1 LSEGFS
7 VKSESAEIHF
17 KTGNELKDAGKFDE
31 AIASYQKA
39 LEIEPDS
46 VEALNRL
53 GEVYFVRGRLAE
65 ALAVCQQALKIQ
77 PDFAVGYKT
86 LGNVLQGQGKIDA
99 AIRAYSKAVEIKPE
113 FAEAHS
119 NLGSMFYKQG
129 RLESAVSC
137 YERALE
143 LKPDLAAVHSNL
155 GKVLQ
160 QLGRLDEA
168 MACWRKALELNPG
181 AGSADFHLNMGNAL
195 LEQGRLEEAFGS
207 FQRAIG
213 LKPDLAEAHSNI
225 GTILLQE
232 GKPEE
237 AIASCQKALGFKPG
251 LAEAH
256 SNMGLALQQLGKI
269 EAAIGSF
276 QKAIELKPDLIDAH
290 ESLCNLLGSGWKTN
304 GLALRQAA
312 DRYVL
317 LCGEKAKITA
327 GANFV
332 CAYLTSGLAP
342 AALEKFLEIEALLS
356 QSAERLSGKD
366 IGVLYS
372 TLLFSVPHLRDEL
385 EANANLYKLMGRETV
400 KYIGRVIEEKDIRKA
415 GYNLRD
421 SSQGRQLR
429 IGVISK
435 HFRRHSV
442 GWCSADIIRELAQI
456 TPHIFLYVTGKLKAD
471 DRTKLFEGVA
481 EKLYWPKNYPVNGEL
496 ADAGEVTEEILQ
508 DELDILVDLDSVT
521 VPVHAQILYCQPAP
535 VCVSWLG
542 WEPPFISGSNYF
554 LCDWHTHP
562 AGTEQYYTEQLVR
575 MPDSSMAVSGFESAP
590 LEGESTRRALR
601 ISSDQVV
608 YMSVS
613 PGRKLN
619 PDLVKAQV
627 EILKHVPSS
636 LLLHRGRADL
646 EVVQSMYK
654 EECAR
659 QGVGF
664 HRLKF
669 MGYAETEEKHRSRYL
684 LGDVLLD
691 SYPCNGATLTLEAL
705 WFNLPVV
712 TRRGEQFYSRVAY
725 SFLKSLGIEAGV
737 ADSWEEYV
745 EWGVKFGKDADLRH
759 AVRDQLL
766 KSKQPQYLAPVWN
779 PKKFAGDMYGVFE
792 ELLARKIRGAG

>member
-1 LSEGFS
+1 M
-7 VKSESAEIHF
+7 KSESAEIHF

-31 AIASYQKA
+31 AIDSYQKA

-46 VEALNRL
+46 AEALNQL
-53 GEVYFVRGRLAE
+53 GEVYFLRGRLAE
-65 ALAVCQQALKIQ
+65 ALAACQQALKIQ
-77 PDFAVGYKT
+77 PDFAEGYKT

-113 FAEAHS
+113 FAQAHS
-119 NLGSMFYKQG
+119 NLGSMFYRQG
-129 RLESAVSC
+129 QLESAVAC
-137 YERALE
+137 YERARE

-168 MACWRKALELNPG
+168 VACWRKALELNPG
-181 AGSADFHLNMGNAL
+181 AGSADFYLNMGSAFL
-195 LEQGRLEEAFGS
+195 LQGRLEEAFGS
-207 FQRAIG
+207 FQRAIA
-213 LKPDLAEAHSNI
+213 LKPDLAEAHINTGS
-225 GTILLQE
+225 ILLQQ

-237 AIASCQKALGFKPG
+237 AIASCQKALELKPN

-256 SNMGLALQQLGKI
+256 SNMGLALQQQGKI

-276 QKAIELKPDLIDAH
+276 QKAIEWKPDLIEAH
-290 ESLCNLLGSGWKTN
+290 ENLCGLLNTLWKTN
-304 GLALRQAA
+304 NSELRQAA
-312 DRYVL
+312 DRFVL
-317 LCGEKAKITA
+317 GAGEKGQLKAATFFI
-327 GANFV
+327 N
-332 CAYLTSGLAP
+332 AYLESGLSKV
-342 AALEKFLEIEALLS
+342 AAEKFLQTEALIHEKAGS
-356 QSAERLSGKD
+356 LSGKD
-366 IGVLYS
+366 AVALYS
-372 TLLFSVPHLRDEL
+372 IFLFLAPHLRDDLEENAKLARLVGGKIVQEL
-385 EANANLYKLMGRETV
+385 EGRAGLKNSGEAWE
-400 KYIGRVIEEKDIRKA
+400 RVRK
-415 GYNLRD
+415 
-421 SSQGRQLR
+421 SSEGSQLR
-429 IGVISK
+429 IGFISR
-435 HFRRHSV
+435 HFKKHSV
-442 GWCSADIIRELAQI
+442 GWCCADIIRELSAI
-456 TPHIFLYVTGKLKAD
+456 TPHIFLYVTGKLVAD
-471 DRTKLFEGVA
+471 ERTKLFEGVA
-481 EKLYWPKNYPVNGEL
+481 EKFYWPKKYPLNGEL
-496 ADAGEVTEEILQ
+496 ADAGEVREQILQ
-508 DELDILVDLDSVT
+508 DELDVLVDLDSVT
-521 VPVHAQILYCQPAP
+521 VPVHAEILYGQPAP

-542 WEPPFISGSNYF
+542 WEPPFVSGSNYF
-554 LCDWHTHP
+554 VCDWHTLP
-562 AGTEQYYTEQLVR
+562 AGTEQHYTEQLVR
-575 MPDSSMAVSGFESAP
+575 MPDSFMAVSGFESAP

-619 PDLVKAQV
+619 PDLVRAQV

-659 QGVGF
+659 QGVGL

-669 MGYAETEEKHRSRYL
+669 MGFVEPPEKHRSRYL

-691 SYPCNGATLTLEAL
+691 SYPCNGGTLTLEAL

-737 ADSWEEYV
+737 AGSWEEYV

-759 AVRDQLL
+759 AVREQLV
-766 KSKQPQYLAPVWN
+766 KSKQPENLAPVWN
-779 PKKFAGDMYGVFE
+779 PQKFARDMYGVFQ
-792 ELLARKIRGAG
+792 ELLARKVSAAG

>member
-1 LSEGFS
+1 M
-7 VKSESAEIHF
+7 KSESAEIHF

-143 LKPDLAAVHSNL
+143 LKPELVAVHSNL

-168 MACWRKALELNPG
+168 VACWRKAMELSPG
-181 AGSADFHLNMGNAL
+181 SGSADFYLNMGSAFL
-195 LEQGRLEEAFGS
+195 QQGGLEEAFGS
-207 FQRAIG
+207 FQRAIA

-225 GTILLQE
+225 GTILLQQ

-256 SNMGLALQQLGKI
+256 CNIGLALKLQGKI

-276 QKAIELKPDLIDAH
+276 QKAIEVKPDFIDAH
-290 ESLCNLLGSGWKTN
+290 ERLCDLLSNQWRADS
-304 GLALRQAA
+304 LALRQAA
-312 DRYVL
+312 DRYLL

-332 CAYLTSGLAP
+332 YAYFTSGLAP

-400 KYIGRVIEEKDIRKA
+400 KYIEEGIRQHNIGKAAYKLRVN
-415 GYNLRD
+415 GG
-421 SSQGRQLR
+421 GRQLR
-429 IGVISK
+429 IGFISK
-435 HFRRHSV
+435 HFRRHAV
-442 GWCSADIIRELAQI
+442 GWCGADIIRDLSLI
-456 TPHIFLYVTGKLKAD
+456 TPHIFMYVTGQMEAD
-471 DRTKLFEGVA
+471 AQTKIFEGAA
-481 EKLYWPKNYPVNGEL
+481 EKFYVPNKYPLDGEW
-496 ADAGEVTEEILQ
+496 ADAGEVREQILQ

-554 LCDWHTHP
+554 VCDWHTLP
-562 AGTEQYYTEQLVR
+562 AGTEQHYTEQLVR
-575 MPDSSMAVSGFESAP
+575 MPDSFMAVSGFESAP

-636 LLLHRGRADL
+636 LLLHRGKADL

-659 QGVGF
+659 QGVGL

-669 MGYAETEEKHRSRYL
+669 MGYVEPPEKHRSRYL

-691 SYPCNGATLTLEAL
+691 SYPCNGGTLTLEAL

-737 ADSWEEYV
+737 AGSWEEYV

-759 AVRDQLL
+759 AVREQLL